1 MARAVR
7 LESLRWLLALPVGFA
22 AAFAASVAIRLIVLH
37 SLNPH
42 SLAHSLVPFE
52 RLGSALVFPFALVVV
67 ATLVAAPP
75 RLETAAALSASVA
88 LVPLTLVVLNVTP
101 LLDRFSV
108 ALFLCN
114 LVGSAAG
121 FVVFYRRGEMK
132 WIVRVAIDE
141 TTPTQ
146 QTTDPVLVPST

>member
-1 MARAVR
+1 
-7 LESLRWLLALPVGFA
+7 LFALPVGFA
-22 AAFAASVAIRLIVLH
+22 AAFASALAIRLIILH

-42 SLAHSLVPFE
+42 SLANSLIPFE
-52 RLGSALVFPFALVVV
+52 RLGSALVFPFVLVVV

-88 LVPLTLVVLNVTP
+88 LVPLTLVALNVTP

-108 ALFLCN
+108 ALLLCN

-121 FVVFYRRGEMK
+121 LLVFYRRGQMR

-141 TTPTQ
+141 TAPTP
-146 QTTDPVLVPST
+146 QTTNPVLVPAN

>member
-1 MARAVR
+1 MF
-7 LESLRWLLALPVGFA
+7 ALPVGFA
-22 AAFAASVAIRLIVLH
+22 AAFAAALAIRLIVLH

-42 SLAHSLVPFE
+42 SLANSLIPFE
-52 RLGSALVFPFALVVV
+52 RLGSALVFPFVLVVV

-88 LVPLTLVVLNVTP
+88 LVPLTLVALNVTP

-108 ALFLCN
+108 ALLLCN

-121 FVVFYRRGEMK
+121 LLVFYRRGQMR

-141 TTPTQ
+141 TAPTP
-146 QTTDPVLVPST
+146 QTTNPVLVPAN